1 MQKQLNKRQEA
12 KLNSFRATETHVD
25 ENIAVISGIVAF
37 AATYNKIKAKIALL
51 IANAQ
56 LKSASLLGIAAGKNS
71 FREILTEKAAVTA
84 GLIYTYAVDIENE
97 TLREE
102 MNITPSRLRR
112 TRDEELAPLCQM
124 IHDRAQTHLDALRD
138 YNFNTTKLTDL
149 QTAITNYAAET
160 PKPRTAISTRK
171 ITNINIAATFKDLDK
186 LFATFDKQIESLR
199 EEHTDFVNTY
209 FSNREIV
216 DPPKGKKN
224 TEDDEGNGGNNAPA

>member
-25 ENIAVISGIVAF
+25 ENISVISGIVAF
-37 AATYNKIKAKIALL
+37 AANWNKIKEKIALL

-56 LKSASLLGIAAGKNS
+56 LKSASLLGIAAGKSN

-84 GLIYTYAVDIENE
+84 GLIYTYAVDINNE

-138 YNFNTTKLTDL
+138 YNFNQTKLTAL
-149 QTAITNYAAET
+149 QTAIDNYKTET
-160 PKPRTAISTRK
+160 PKPRTAVSTRK
-171 ITNINIAATFKDLDK
+171 TTNINIATTFKDLDK
-186 LFATFDKQIESLR
+186 LFAIFDKQIESLR
-199 EEHTDFVNTY
+199 DEHTDFVNTY

-216 DPPKGKKN
+216 DPPKKPKMPEDATKN
-224 TEDDEGNGGNNAPA
+224 TN